1 MGVLQHRSCQ
11 PGRRTDRVVS
21 SIALQGQV
29 STAAGDN
36 KRAAAA
42 MAQSFAALRPELS
55 QATLT
60 CLQKD
65 FRFDVMTPVQAASL
79 PLLLTQKDVVAEA
92 VTGIGQDDSLRR
104 RGGRGLL
111 AFRKGTYPSGV
122 REPHSGARG
131 SNLPSLRHFM

>member
-1 MGVLQHRSCQ
+1 M
-11 PGRRTDRVVS
+11 
-21 SIALQGQV
+21 

-60 CLQKD
+60 CLQRD
-65 FRFDVMTPVQAASL
+65 FRFSTMTPVQAASL

-92 VTGIGQDDSLRR
+92 VTGSGKTIAFAAAAVAACSRLE
-104 RGGRGLL
+104 RGPVRVVCVSPIPEL
-111 AFRKGTYPSGV
+111 AV
-122 REPHSGARG
+122 
-131 SNLPSLRHFM
+131 